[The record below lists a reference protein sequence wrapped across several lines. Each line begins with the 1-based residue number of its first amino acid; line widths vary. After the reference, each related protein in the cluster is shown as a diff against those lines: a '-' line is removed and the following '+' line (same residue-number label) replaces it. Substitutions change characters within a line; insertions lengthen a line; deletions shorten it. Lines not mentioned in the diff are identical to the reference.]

1 MPNFILNS
9 RTSHVDGSSEGGR
22 INTESLPNTLI
33 IYGTALADAIRA
45 AGYKG
50 KVNVEARLGPD
61 GIWELV
67 AIYDGDEPAGV
78 PERWHGRRVVLE
90 KAPPAP
96 EKK

>member
-9 RTSHVDGSSEGGR
+9 RTSRVDGSSEGGR
-22 INTESLPNTLI
+22 INTENLPNTLI

-45 AGYKG
+45 GGYRG
-50 KVNVEARLGPD
+50 KVNVDARLGPD
-61 GIWELV
+61 GIWELAAV
-67 AIYDGDEPAGV
+67 YDGDEPEAV